1 MERISIKFLLSFF
14 LLSALLLAGCQNER
28 ESLLPGQKE
37 RQLTFTASMPQDGIS
52 TRVALENDAVK
63 NILSA
68 RWESGDKVTFVF
80 EQGARLTEPV
90 EVVVGSIGQE
100 GKSAKLDIEVPEII
114 DTAEEYTIHAFCGVP
129 GEGVSIRNK
138 EILLDILPLRG
149 DRLSDIAVPV
159 LSKLKVE
166 PEDMAAS
173 GEMLLPFAHLG
184 SVEYVDLKNSSDAEL
199 KVLNCHLYGTDP
211 GADEWRYLP
220 GNGKH
225 YLYKPMTDE
234 VVSADGDK
242 PNPLEAAG
250 SGIGIAPGATH
261 TFAVWHRPT
270 GKNIPEFGISMQ
282 TEHGTKLSANKKR
295 AKAFSM
301 TAGKAYRVQAEWKE
315 NSLRILGDGVE
326 EDLPSISLTTERA
339 VGGKIWLLV
348 DADDADRPDVWIDL
362 NNNNTKDA
370 GESVTTFDEKQVYTL
385 GSQTITVYGKITVF
399 NCSAAGIKTLD
410 LSKSPALKEL
420 LCFENPLASLDVSK
434 NTELEKLECCDI
446 DELTALD
453 VSKNTKLTYLDCSGS
468 SISSLDVSENIRLT
482 KLVCHSNPLNSLDVS
497 KNTALSELLCNKIGL
512 KSLDVSSNADLQELY
527 CNGNSLTSLDVS
539 KNPALIV
546 LSCSENF
553 LPSLDVSGNKKMTYL
568 DCRDNK
574 ELSSLKIPNSINN
587 ALFSLNCKL
596 DAETLDEIFKTLPDV
611 TGQSIGDKKVFV
623 AGNPG
628 ADACHPEIATQKG
641 WKVDVVGLP
650 LINSMVLTTEKA
662 VGEKINLSI
671 DADDADRPE
680 VWIDLNNNKKKDAG
694 ESVTQFG
701 KHQEYTLGAK
711 TITIYGKVTTLRCE
725 KNGLTAL
732 DASKNI
738 ALKDLNCRENKLL
751 ILDVSKNPALVRLSC
766 NNNLLNA
773 LDVSENVALK
783 YLYCGNNKISR
794 LDLSN
799 NKNLTYL
806 ESRDNKELTHLEVP
820 GTLNYGLVLSNCKL
834 SESVL
839 DEIFRTLP
847 DVRGLT
853 GNQQILIAGNPG
865 AAACHP
871 DIATYKGWKVDVAG
885 LPSPWEMVL
894 TTEKPVGSKITL
906 LLDADAPDRP
916 DVWIDLNDNDVKD
929 AGEAVTVFG
938 RFQEYTLRFSD
949 FTIYGKVTALNCSNQ
964 EIIDLDVSDN
974 PALRYLGCY
983 NNKLTDLDVSDNTGL
998 KELYCQ
1004 GNRIET
1010 LDVSHNTALEGLGCY
1025 NNKLTSLNV
1034 SYNTALKGLYCHGNR
1049 IETLDVSKNTALERL
1064 QCHDNLL
1071 TSLDVSY
1078 NPALEILKCNNN
1090 KLTSLNVRD
1099 NTALKELYCYGNRIE
1114 TLDVSKNT
1122 DLTDLHCDRNKLT
1135 TLDVSKN
1142 IMLLAL
1148 MCYENQLTSLDVSK
1162 NTDLIVLYCD
1172 RNNLTS
1178 LDLSNNILLTELNCF
1193 KNQLV
1198 ALDVSK
1204 NTALEHLDCY
1214 VNNLTSL
1221 DLSNNKNLTVFGC
1234 DNNKDLSSL
1243 KISGSINDMLYCR
1256 NCKLSAETL
1265 NEIFRTLPD
1274 VTGVVGGEKTIY
1286 IHGNPGTDECDKK
1299 IATDKGWTV
1308 SLDPVP

>member
-138 EILLDILPLRG
+138 EIFLDILPLRG

-199 KVLNCHLYGTDP
+199 KVFNCHLYGTDP
-211 GADEWRYLP
+211 GAGEWRYLP

-694 ESVTQFG
+694 ESVTKFG
-701 KHQEYTLGAK
+701 KSQEYTLGAK

-738 ALKDLNCRENKLL
+738 ALKDLNCRENKLST
-751 ILDVSKNPALVRLSC
+751 LDVSKNPALVRLSC
-766 NNNLLNA
+766 YKNLLDE

-853 GNQQILIAGNPG
+853 DNQKILIAGNPG

-894 TTEKPVGSKITL
+894 TTEKPVGAKITL

-929 AGEAVTVFG
+929 AGEAVTTFG
-938 RFQEYTLRFSD
+938 SYQEYTRGSEV
-949 FTIYGKVTALNCSNQ
+949 FTIYGKVTKLDCHNQ
-964 EIIDLDVSDN
+964 ELFGLDVSDN
-974 PALRYLGCY
+974 PALAWLGCY
-983 NNKLTDLDVSDNTGL
+983 NNKLTDLDVSDNTAL
-998 KELYCQ
+998 KVLYCD

-1010 LDVSHNTALEGLGCY
+1010 LDLSKNTLLEYLNCFD
-1025 NNKLTSLNV
+1025 NLLTTLDMSKNP
-1034 SYNTALKGLYCHGNR
+1034 ALKGLRCNHN
-1049 IETLDVSKNTALERL
+1049 ELSDLDVSG
-1064 QCHDNLL
+1064 
-1071 TSLDVSY
+1071 
-1078 NPALEILKCNNN
+1078 NPALESLKCENN
-1090 KLTSLNVRD
+1090 KLS
-1099 NTALKELYCYGNRIE
+1099 A
-1114 TLDVSKNT
+1114 LDVSKNT
-1122 DLTDLHCDRNKLT
+1122 DLMVLYCDKNKLT

-1142 IMLLAL
+1142 ILLK
-1148 MCYENQLTSLDVSK
+1148 V
-1162 NTDLIVLYCD
+1162 
-1172 RNNLTS
+1172 
-1178 LDLSNNILLTELNCF
+1178 LNCF

-1243 KISGSINDMLYCR
+1243 KISGSIKNMLYCR

-1265 NEIFRTLPD
+1265 NEIFTILPD
-1274 VTGVVGGEKTIY
+1274 VTGVAGGKKTIY